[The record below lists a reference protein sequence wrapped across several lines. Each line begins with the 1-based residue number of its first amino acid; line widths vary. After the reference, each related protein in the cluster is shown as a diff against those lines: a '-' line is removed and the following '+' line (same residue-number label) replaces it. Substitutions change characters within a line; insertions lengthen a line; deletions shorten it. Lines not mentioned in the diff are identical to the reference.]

1 MKSIYENRVRPRK
14 RAYLT
19 APLGLFL
26 LAILV
31 YFGSSWLSVEIWD
44 IYYSQ
49 MVFPG
54 SYDID
59 LSEPGDYSFFY
70 EFETTVGDVN
80 YHTPEN
86 LEQVSVRVVAQTGE
100 EIQIQKREGGIL
112 EFHDRKIKPLA
123 GFFIFAPGRYRITAT
138 AVMDL
143 GSQNFVLSLG
153 PDIPIIY
160 SVLAAAH
167 SIFTGLLVIAGVI
180 SPIVVWRSRKGSR
193 EFLAR
198 EAAKRMNR

>member
-1 MKSIYENRVRPRK
+1 MQNIYENRIRPRK

-19 APLGLFL
+19 APIGLFV

-31 YFGSSWLSVEIWD
+31 YYGSTWLSVETWGV
-44 IYYSQ
+44 YYSQ
-49 MVFPG
+49 LVFPG

-59 LSEPGDYSFFY
+59 LSEPGGYSIFY
-70 EFETTVGDVN
+70 EFETTVGDVD

-86 LEQVSVRVVAQTGE
+86 PEKISIHVVARTGE
-100 EIQIQKREGGIL
+100 EMQMQKQEGGVIEL
-112 EFHDRKIKPLA
+112 NERKIKPLA
-123 GFFIFAPGRYRITAT
+123 TFFVLSPGRYRVSST
-138 AVMDL
+138 AVLNID
-143 GSQNFVLSLG
+143 QQKFVLSLG

-160 SVLAAAH
+160 WILAAMH
-167 SIFTGLLVIAGVI
+167 SIFAGLLAIAGVI

-198 EAAKRMNR
+198 EAAKKTNR